1 MWFVGLTWRAPMPTL
16 PQTFPSMLK
25 MSQQWLVLHVEQLP
39 IMVKNINK
47 KQQEVEE
54 EEKNRRNE
62 TA

>member
-1 MWFVGLTWRAPMPTL
+1 MPTL

-54 EEKNRRNE
+54 EEKNRRYE

>member
-1 MWFVGLTWRAPMPTL
+1 MPTL
-16 PQTFPSMLK
+16 LQTFPSMLK

-47 KQQEVEE
+47 NQKEVEE
-54 EEKNRRNE
+54 EEKNRRYE